1 LNSRQVQLLICKP
14 AGYRE
19 DFPDPSLPGWVFDS
33 PLKKECDGDVLN
45 VSIQDAIA
53 DFFYDWW
60 KDFNI
65 DCTKYKKLILRYRIV
80 SYSGPDYTCFAVVGS
95 LPGGDK
101 WIEVSPFQNI
111 GEWKIKEVDVENWG
125 ASNSYVNFYFYNE
138 LGGGYDIEVEI
149 DFLIFTEETP
159 FYDDDDLGDVFDIPR
174 YAGGVNGQADF
185 LQLIIDNHDGQH
197 KTRFTY
203 RDEAYLWV
211 KKNGDFHRLFG
222 GYIDAIDPES
232 VQYGADY
239 LTLNMLGWS
248 ALLYQRFIAET
259 YSEEDAD
266 DIAKDILDLA
276 EKQAALGFTTFGIKD
291 VQKEIDVLKCDYDE
305 ALKKLVEM
313 VEQLDLC
320 FHVEPN
326 RDASLYPLGK
336 RFLRY
341 AGWMEDFWE
350 KGWGCTAYA
359 FETDGDVA
367 QIKTKAEGGSGTLY
381 RVTLISVDST
391 IFKKLLLELKGSDVD
406 TEYSVKVVT
415 EDDAEYTV
423 QALTAAPTSYTVK
436 EWDLT
441 SIITGANKVVKNVK
455 LGISKAGGEGI
466 LYFKWLGF
474 FPVTPP
480 YEKVTLDA
488 ATNVHAGAFQRDP
501 KKARNMIIVKGDKFT
516 YNVPPDSDEWT
527 KNPAPDII
535 EEDNVAFWTPSKWGS
550 GGIGEPVI
558 SADTTIK
565 KAGVQSTKVVV
576 GSGTYAWWACFHG
589 YDPQADWSGYRYI
602 FLWWYGT
609 NSGKWFEVNLPC
621 QGWMVWINYCWK
633 DDYSGWPSKPII
645 IDLYNPDYIWP
656 EGYDVGEALKNIDG
670 INIMP
675 SSYYAEGNVSGTFH
689 FDEVVISVQRFC
701 WGAEFCTLSNDQDA
715 KAGTASLKAVLEQGV
730 LSDFYRLS
738 SGFILYDPFNTLDL
752 TKYDKGAHGD
762 GDGDSYV
769 SGGELVNKIRAVSGS
784 SYRRYIVTKDKKQL
798 NSFVV
803 ESKLISEGLYG
814 PTSNRLIL
822 STQKTTTGNPTDT
835 DHVQVNSFN
844 DWDNTKTWAVEERDY
859 PNDPVIHYNSGPV
872 SDHTKVA
879 KVIITGNTIKV
890 YLDDQL
896 VCNATRVLSFTQAY
910 IYLYGSTANT
920 EYQYPKQDNLK
931 IYKSLKIYVEG
942 LAPQWKVELW
952 SGTNASPG
960 EKVAEATVPGGSTI
974 AELDV
979 LTLVFPFTGFFKVY
993 DASNQLDHTSPDYN
1007 DIWGGDHYKAKQT
1020 TNAEHLI
1027 YFPRTKD
1034 LNMNALELK
1043 KLKFWM
1049 KQSLAEQSCK
1059 LILATDDSN
1068 YYYMEFWPTTKWREL
1083 FQFNVGFLQNIEFEE
1098 VGSPQLKEINY
1109 IGILY
1114 PSDSPVG
1121 EWCKIDEM
1129 RFEGESESWGIAK
1142 DEAKIAEYGL
1152 QPEKVTSSYFKTPED
1167 AQAAADYFLTILKE
1181 PPLIKGSVTHPWGLP
1196 QIRAGDTAIVNVP
1209 NENINNEEM
1218 VIQEPIHMI
1227 PPASTKFT
1235 TEINLAGLPHALTD
1249 PQKRLKEYIER
1260 LQKADVYADKV
1271 ELFTSPLRE
1280 FLEVVDAAE
1289 FWSYILDDFNDNNFD
1304 TDKWAETQLGSGGSI
1319 VEQNQ
1324 RLEVT
1329 VNSGWASKGVRTNQL
1344 FKTRG
1349 VLDFYSKVYMEV
1361 PLGGAPNGWAWAAM
1375 YMSPHETSEDP
1386 WFTPDWLLFYLVR
1399 AWDAPPNDVYIA
1411 KSVDGVVEDLYWGT
1425 WETQNWGQM
1434 ELMYNPASKVVK
1446 AWRKIDGGW
1455 TLLYQ
1460 GQTDLDWN
1468 DNYVYLNGAQDS
1480 DNLITFIGA
1489 GAGASANNASVSPA
1503 LPSGFQAND
1512 LLLCFASARGNGT
1525 LGTPTGWTQLFQVAH
1540 SSSGINK
1547 IALFYKIAVGGDANP
1562 TVTYTGGASGHTVI
1576 AQCCAFRGVDP
1587 SSPFD
1592 VIGATS
1598 SNASQANIGPISG
1611 ITPTVEDACV
1621 IVMGHKADD
1630 WTSVATLSGDGL
1642 TWVEIGEPDSD
1653 LGNDA
1658 GEVWDYAII
1667 SGSPITITNKT
1678 FTVTGGAAQTGL
1690 GKMISLKPA
1699 PQITYIFDDFKV
1711 DCVDIS

>member
-1 LNSRQVQLLICKP
+1 LTSRQVQLLICKP

-19 DFPDPSLPGWVFDS
+19 DFPDPSLPGWNSD
-33 PLKKECDGDVLN
+33 PQIEKECDGDVLN
-45 VSIQDAIA
+45 VSIEDALT
-53 DFFYDWW
+53 DYYDWW
-60 KDFNI
+60 KDFDI
-65 DCTKYKKLILRYRIV
+65 DCSKYKKLILRYRIV
-80 SYSGPDYTCFAVVGS
+80 SYSGPDETSFVVRGT
-95 LPGGDK
+95 LEGTDK
-101 WIEVSPFQNI
+101 LIEKSPFSDL
-111 GEWKIKEVDVENWG
+111 GEWKIKEIDVDDWG
-125 ASNSYVNFYFYNE
+125 ASNDWFDFYFYNA
-138 LGGGYDIEVEI
+138 LGGYDIEVEI
-149 DFLIFTEETP
+149 DFFIFTEETP
-159 FYDDDDLGDVFDIPR
+159 FYDDNDLGDIFDIPR
-174 YAGGVNGQADF
+174 YAGGVNERADF
-185 LQLIIDNHDGQH
+185 LQLIIDNHGGQH
-197 KTRFTY
+197 KTRFAY

-350 KGWGCTAYA
+350 KGWACTAKE
-359 FETDGDVA
+359 FETDGDIA
-367 QIKTKAEGGSGTLY
+367 QMKTKADGGAGTLY
-381 RVTLISVDST
+381 RVTNLSIDST
-391 IFKKLLLELKGSDVD
+391 VYKKLLLELKGSDVN
-406 TEYSVKVVT
+406 TQYSVKVVT

-455 LGISKAGGEGI
+455 LGISKAGREGI
-466 LYFKWLGF
+466 LYFKWLGL

-480 YEKVTLDA
+480 YEKLTLNA

-501 KKARNMIIVKGDKFT
+501 KKARNMIVVKGDKFT

-535 EEDNVAFWTPSKWGS
+535 EEDDETFWTPNKWGS
-550 GGIGEPVI
+550 GTIAEPVI

-576 GSGTYAWWACFHG
+576 GSGTYAYWACFHG

-621 QGWMVWINYCWK
+621 QGWLVWINYVWK
-633 DDYSGWPSKPII
+633 DDYLGWPSKPII
-645 IDLYNPDYIWP
+645 IDLYKPDYIWP
-656 EGYDVGEALKNIDG
+656 EGYDIGEALKNIDG

-675 SSYYAEGNVSGTFH
+675 SSYYGETNVSGTFH
-689 FDEVVISVQRFC
+689 FDEVVISTQRFC
-701 WGAEFCTLSNDQDA
+701 WGAEFCSLSNDQDA

-730 LSDFYRLS
+730 LNDFYRLS

-752 TKYDKGAHGD
+752 TKYDKGANG
-762 GDGDSYV
+762 GGEGDSYV
-769 SGGELVNKIRAVSGS
+769 EAGELVNKIRKITD
-784 SYRRYIVTKDKKQL
+784 SYRRYIVTKDLKSL
-798 NSFVV
+798 NSLVV
-803 ESKLISEGLYG
+803 ESKIISENLSG

-822 STQKTTTGNPTDT
+822 SIVHTTSGNPTDT

-859 PNDPVIHYNSGPV
+859 PNDPIIHYNSGPV
-872 SDHTKVA
+872 SDHTKIA
-879 KVIITGNTIKV
+879 KVIITTDTIKV

-896 VCNATRVLSFTQAY
+896 VCNATRVLSFTNAY
-910 IYLYGSTANT
+910 IYLYGSTYNDSF
-920 EYQYPKQDNLK
+920 QYPKQDNFK
-931 IYKSLKIYVEG
+931 IYKGLKIYVEG
-942 LAPQWKVELW
+942 LAPDWTVELW
-952 SGTNASPG
+952 SGTQASPG
-960 EKVAEATVPGGSTI
+960 SKVAEATVPGGSTI

-993 DASNQLDHTSPDYN
+993 NPNDQLDHTSPDYD

-1034 LNMNALELK
+1034 LNMNALALK

-1059 LILATDDSN
+1059 VILATDESN
-1068 YYYMEFWPTTKWREL
+1068 YYYMEFWPTTKWKEL
-1083 FQFNVGFLQNIEFEE
+1083 FQFNVGFVQNIEFEE

-1114 PSDSPVG
+1114 PSEAPVG
-1121 EWCKIDEM
+1121 EWCKIDEV

-1167 AQAAADYFLTILKE
+1167 AQIAADYFLSILKN
-1181 PPLIKGSVTHPWGLP
+1181 PPLVKGSLVHPWGLP
-1196 QIRAGDTAIVNVP
+1196 ETRAGEVVIVNVP
-1209 NENINNEEM
+1209 NQNINNEEM
-1218 VIQEPIHMI
+1218 IVREVIDVI
-1227 PPASTKFT
+1227 PPASTRFT
-1235 TEINLAGLPHALTD
+1235 TDINLAGLPHALTD

-1260 LQKADVYADKV
+1260 LQKADVYAEKV

-1289 FWSYILDDFNDNNFD
+1289 FWSYIFDDFDDNSLDAN
-1304 TDKWAETQLGSGGSI
+1304 KWIVTGTGGT
-1319 VEQNQ
+1319 VAEQNQ

-1329 VNSGWASKGVRTNQL
+1329 VTASGDYTKGVRTKTQ

-1349 VLDFYSKVYMEV
+1349 TLDFYAKTYAQIPSG
-1361 PLGGAPNGWAWAAM
+1361 PLSWEHIQLFI
-1375 YMSPHETSEDP
+1375 SPHIGTSGLPWSLEDFLMLRIIRRET
-1386 WFTPDWLLFYLVR
+1386 T
-1399 AWDAPPNDVYIA
+1399 PPNAWNLRKYVN
-1411 KSVDGVVEDLYWGT
+1411 GVQEDLYYGPA
-1425 WETQNWGQM
+1425 ETQNSGRM
-1434 ELMYNPASKVVK
+1434 KLMYNPSTKKVK
-1446 AWRKIDGGW
+1446 AWRRIDGDW
-1455 TLLYQ
+1455 TLLYE
-1460 GQTDLDWN
+1460 GQTDLDWE
-1468 DNYVYLNGAQDS
+1468 DNYAYLNVYS
-1480 DNLITFIGA
+1480 D
-1489 GAGASANNASVSPA
+1489 
-1503 LPSGFQAND
+1503 
-1512 LLLCFASARGNGT
+1512 
-1525 LGTPTGWTQLFQVAH
+1525 
-1540 SSSGINK
+1540 
-1547 IALFYKIAVGGDANP
+1547 VGG
-1562 TVTYTGGASGHTVI
+1562 
-1576 AQCCAFRGVDP
+1576 
-1587 SSPFD
+1587 
-1592 VIGATS
+1592 
-1598 SNASQANIGPISG
+1598 
-1611 ITPTVEDACV
+1611 
-1621 IVMGHKADD
+1621 
-1630 WTSVATLSGDGL
+1630 L
-1642 TWVEIGEPDSD
+1642 
-1653 LGNDA
+1653 LG
-1658 GEVWDYAII
+1658 
-1667 SGSPITITNKT
+1667 
-1678 FTVTGGAAQTGL
+1678 
-1690 GKMISLKPA
+1690 
-1699 PQITYIFDDFKV
+1699 IFDNFQV